1 MKTQKLVFG
10 LLAAMALS
18 WAQAVYAADNGTE
31 FGIEDDLT
39 VLGTGGTAVDP
50 DAEVKGFTVFGAT
63 QSAYTGAVVGAGN
76 VVVNGALAVSSGAY
90 FVAGSTFASGAYFNS
105 VSSFT
110 TGAGSIY
117 VNGGTTGQVLK
128 KAADGSMYW
137 AVDDQG
143 GAGTINGTAL
153 RLLMIDS
160 SGIGTVPSLFLQN
173 ANTGTNI
180 TMIAGSSMTILGD
193 GTDGLGVTGATK
205 LNGNTSVLGAN
216 TFTVGTGLTSLGG
229 ALNVTGVTTMT
240 GLLSV
245 NNSAEFGDAATKS
258 TFSVT
263 GALDMA
269 NNANITLYGTGK
281 VTLPNQPAIGTDAA
295 NKDYVDSQIGSGGP
309 WTRDNAISAVK
320 LSTITDNV
328 GIGIAVPVAKL
339 QVSSANASA
348 SDMLLVVS
356 SGTLASQ
363 QVLTAN
369 AAGDLMV
376 KGNARV
382 GDTVANTHGVNMAP
396 AGDTA
401 LSVAG
406 QNVSG
411 DYAAKFYSGAALAAW
426 IKKK

>member
-1 MKTQKLVFG
+1 MKTNKLMFG

-31 FGIEDDLT
+31 FGVEDDLT
-39 VLGTGGTAVDP
+39 VLGTGGTAIDP
-50 DAEVKGFTVFGAT
+50 DAEIKGFTVFGAT
-63 QSAYTGAVVGAGN
+63 QSAYPGAVIGAGN

-90 FVAGSTFASGAYFNS
+90 FVAGSTFAGGAYFNS

-110 TGAGSIY
+110 AGAGAIY
-117 VNGGTTGQVLK
+117 VGGGATGQVLK
-128 KAADGSMYW
+128 KAANGSMYW
-137 AVDDQG
+137 AADDS
-143 GAGTINGTAL
+143 GAGAINGTENRIVMFGAGGSGGA
-153 RLLMIDS
+153 DS
-160 SGIGTVPSLFLQN
+160 QLQQDTNN
-173 ANTGTNI
+173 ASM
-180 TMIAGSSMTILGD
+180 TMLAGSSMTIKGN
-193 GTDGLGVTGATK
+193 GTDGLGVTGAVK
-205 LNGNTSVLGAN
+205 LNGNTSILSAN

-229 ALNVTGVTTMT
+229 ALNVTGASTLT
-240 GLLSV
+240 GALNV
-245 NNSAEFGDAATKS
+245 NNLAQFGSAATKS

-281 VTLPNQPAIGTDAA
+281 ITLPNLPAIGTDAA
-295 NKDYVDSQIGSGGP
+295 NKTYVDSQIGTGGP

-339 QVSSANASA
+339 QVSSANAAA
-348 SDMLLVVS
+348 SDMLLIVS

-363 QVLTAN
+363 QVFTAN
-369 AAGDLMV
+369 ASGDIAT
-376 KGNARV
+376 KGNARL
-382 GDTVANTHGVNMAP
+382 GDNVTDIHGINMAP
-396 AGDTA
+396 AAGTA
-401 LSVAG
+401 LSIAG
-406 QNVSG
+406 QNGSG

>member
-1 MKTQKLVFG
+1 MKKKKVIFG

-50 DAEVKGFTVFGAT
+50 DAEIKGFTVFGST
-63 QSAYTGAVVGAGN
+63 QSAYPGAVIGAGN

-90 FVAGSTFASGAYFNS
+90 FAAGSTFAAGAYFNS
-105 VSSFT
+105 VSSYT
-110 TGAGSIY
+110 AGAGSIF
-117 VNGGTTGQVLK
+117 VNGGATGQVLK
-128 KAADGSMYW
+128 KAANGSMYW
-137 AVDDQG
+137 ATDDS
-143 GAGTINGTAL
+143 GAGAINGTQNRIVMFGPGGTGGADSQL
-153 RLLMIDS
+153 QQDASNTSMTLL
-160 SGIGTVPSLFLQN
+160 
-173 ANTGTNI
+173 
-180 TMIAGSSMTILGD
+180 AGSSMTILGN
-193 GTDGLGVTGATK
+193 GTDGLGVTGAVK
-205 LNGNTSVLGAN
+205 LNGNTSILGAN
-216 TFTVGTGLTSLGG
+216 TLTVGTGLTSLGG
-229 ALNVTGVTTMT
+229 ALI
-240 GLLSV
+240 V
-245 NNSAEFGDAATKS
+245 NSSAAFGNGASKS
-258 TFSVT
+258 TFTVT

-269 NNANITLYGTGK
+269 NNANITLLGTGK
-281 VTLPNQPAIGTDAA
+281 VTLPNLPAVGTDAA
-295 NKDYVDSQIGSGGP
+295 NKTYVDNQIGNGGP
-309 WTRDNAISAVK
+309 WTRDIAISAVK

-363 QVLTAN
+363 QVLTVN
-369 AAGDLMV
+369 ASGDLTA
-376 KGNARV
+376 KGSARL
-382 GDTVANTHGVNMAP
+382 GDSVNDIHGVNMAP
-396 AGDTA
+396 AADTA
-401 LSVAG
+401 LSIAG